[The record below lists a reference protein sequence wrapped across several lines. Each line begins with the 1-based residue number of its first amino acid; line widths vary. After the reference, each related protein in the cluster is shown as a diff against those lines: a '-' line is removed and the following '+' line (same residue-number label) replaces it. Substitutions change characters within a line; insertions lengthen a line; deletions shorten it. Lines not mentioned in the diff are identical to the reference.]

1 VTEEKRDQIIQRI
14 LVALD
19 ASPHS
24 VAALEAAV
32 ELADRF
38 QAELEGL
45 FVEDINL
52 LRMAELPF
60 THEVGAFSA
69 RRRRLDTTE
78 MERQLRAQTVR
89 IRRIFR
95 SATQRREIRCTFRVS
110 RGSIESEVLTAASE
124 TDVLILGRAGWPL
137 TPSRHLG
144 RRVRHILTEAPGMTL
159 ILEHGRR
166 LEPPVLVVYDGS
178 ALGQKALAAALAV
191 VTEGDRLTVL
201 LLADG
206 TERARDLYAEAQNLL
221 QGQDLELRYRA
232 LTESNVPR
240 LARLVHSEEGGT
252 LILPARMGL
261 FEEEAMLKLL
271 DEVDL
276 PVLLVR

>member
-1 VTEEKRDQIIQRI
+1 VTEEKRDQIIRRI

-52 LRMAELPF
+52 LRTAELPF
-60 THEVGAFSA
+60 AREVGMFSA
-69 RRRRLDTTE
+69 RRRRLDTEE
-78 MERQLRAQTVR
+78 MERQLRAQTIR
-89 IRRIFR
+89 IQRIFR
-95 SATQRREIRCTFRVS
+95 SATERREITCTFRVS
-110 RGSIESEVLTAASE
+110 RGSIESEVLTAASG
-124 TDVLILGRAGWPL
+124 TDVLIMGRAGWPL
-137 TPSRHLG
+137 APSRRLG
-144 RRVRHILTEAPGMTL
+144 RRMRRILREAPGMTL
-159 ILEHGRR
+159 ILEHGRH

-178 ALGQKALAAALAV
+178 ELAQKALAAAIAV
-191 VTEGDRLTVL
+191 VAEGERLTVL
-201 LLADG
+201 ILADG
-206 TERARDLYAEAQNLL
+206 TERARDLYAEARDLL
-221 QGQDLELRYRA
+221 EGQALELRFRA
-232 LTESNVPR
+232 LTESNVPK
-240 LARLVHSEEGGT
+240 LARLVHAEEGGT
-252 LILPARMGL
+252 LILPGRLDL
-261 FEEEAMLKLL
+261 FEEEALLRLL